1 MIAGSAVALG
11 AIEARD
17 IDLPHIEFLG
27 QAGTYGVAAWGLGHA
42 LNNAWLKYGGA
53 MWGGI
58 ELYKRSIHWFA
69 TDEKKK
75 ILEAI
80 EKAEAAARA
89 ALEKVKKA
97 AAMKAAAG
105 WPENAA
111 DPDEVVENGETVV
124 EETA

>member
-1 MIAGSAVALG
+1 LG

-27 QAGTYGVAAWGLGHA
+27 QAGTYGIAAWGLGHA
-42 LNNAWLKYGGA
+42 INNPWLKYGGA

-80 EKAEAAARA
+80 DKAEAAARE

-97 AAMKAAAG
+97 AALKAAGG

-111 DPDEVVENGETVV
+111 DAADANEVAENGETIV